1 MLSRD
6 QREALK
12 KVTETNA
19 IDHTDEYRD
28 LLHNLSILEY
38 ENGNLWHDVNPV
50 VRDLLK

>member
-1 MLSRD
+1 MLTLA

-12 KVTETNA
+12 KVMETKAVDQTE
-19 IDHTDEYRD
+19 EYRS

-38 ENGNLWHDVNPV
+38 ENGSLWYDVNPV